1 MLAAGCVL
9 VGSAFRLTIQTVG
22 HVHYLPMLAAVMATA
37 LVAQRPATF
46 TAIVLSVITDM
57 LILPR
62 QGIANAVVHAA
73 LFVAVALVMA
83 EVCHRLASRS
93 ALLDSILASVPVV
106 TLNGE
111 GRILRITPA
120 AADLLGVTPEEALSR
135 PFSTFAAMRRS
146 STLAPVQAPR

>member
-46 TAIVLSVITDM
+46 TAIVLSVIADM

-111 GRILRITPA
+111 GRILRITRPPPICSA
-120 AADLLGVTPEEALSR
+120 SR
-135 PFSTFAAMRRS
+135 LKRPY
-146 STLAPVQAPR
+146 LAPSAPSPPILTRPRSPP